1 MSHERGADIACIDL
15 VELVTDY
22 LEGALDQ
29 ERREAVEAVEAHLR
43 TCDGC
48 RVYVEQM
55 RQTREHLGHVPPD
68 AADDLPDQARRE
80 LLDAFRA
87 ENPH

>member
-1 MSHERGADIACIDL
+1 MSHSPGADLACVDL

-29 ERREAVEAVEAHLR
+29 QAREAVEEHLR

-48 RVYVEQM
+48 RAYLEQM
-55 RQTREHLGHVPPD
+55 RETSQHLGHVPPD
-68 AADDLPDQARRE
+68 AAEDLPDQARRD

-87 ENPH
+87 ENPR

>member
-1 MSHERGADIACIDL
+1 MSQERGADIACIDL

-29 ERREAVEAVEAHLR
+29 ERRETLEAHLR

-55 RQTREHLGHVPPD
+55 RETREHLGHVPPD
-68 AADDLPDQARRE
+68 PAVDLPEAARQE
-80 LLDAFRA
+80 LLEAFRA

>member
-1 MSHERGADIACIDL
+1 MSHERGADLECIDL

-29 ERREAVEAVEAHLR
+29 ERREMVEAHLR

-48 RVYVEQM
+48 KVYMEQM
-55 RQTREHLGHVPPD
+55 RETREHLGHVPPD
-68 AADDLPDQARRE
+68 AAENLPDQARRE

-87 ENPH
+87 ENPR

>member
-1 MSHERGADIACIDL
+1 MSHESGADLGCVDL

-22 LEGALDQ
+22 LEGALDP
-29 ERREAVEAVEAHLR
+29 ERREMVQAHLR

-48 RVYVEQM
+48 KVYMEQM
-55 RQTREHLGHVPPD
+55 RETREHLGHVPPD
-68 AADDLPDQARRE
+68 AAENLPDQARRE

-87 ENPH
+87 ENPR

>member
-1 MSHERGADIACIDL
+1 MSDEQGGDLACIDL

-22 LEGALDQ
+22 LEGALGEQD
-29 ERREAVEAVEAHLR
+29 RDLFEAHMS

-48 RVYVEQM
+48 RVYVEQI
-55 RQTREHLGHVPPD
+55 RATRERLGHV
-68 AADDLPDQARRE
+68 LPDPAGGLPEVARQE
-80 LLDAFRA
+80 LLAAFRQ

>member
-1 MSHERGADIACIDL
+1 MSQERGADIACIDL

-22 LEGALDQ
+22 LEDALG
-29 ERREAVEAVEAHLR
+29 REQRDRFEAHLR

-48 RVYVEQM
+48 RVYIEQM
-55 RQTREHLGHVPPD
+55 RETREHLGHVPPD
-68 AADDLPDQARRE
+68 PARDLPEAARQE

>member
-1 MSHERGADIACIDL
+1 MSHERGTDIECIDL

-29 ERREAVEAVEAHLR
+29 ERREMVEAHLR

-48 RVYVEQM
+48 KVYLKQM
-55 RQTREHLGHVPPD
+55 RETREYLGHVPPE
-68 AADDLPDQARRE
+68 AGSDLPDQARRE

-87 ENPH
+87 ENPR

>member
-1 MSHERGADIACIDL
+1 MSHDPGAGLECIDL

-29 ERREAVEAVEAHLR
+29 ERREMVDAHLR

-48 RVYVEQM
+48 QVYLKQM
-55 RQTREHLGHVPPD
+55 RETREYLGHVPPE
-68 AADDLPDQARRE
+68 ASSDLPDQARRE

-87 ENPH
+87 ENPR

>member
-1 MSHERGADIACIDL
+1 MSHESGADLGCVDL

-22 LEGALDQ
+22 LEGALDP
-29 ERREAVEAVEAHLR
+29 ERREMVQAHLR

-48 RVYVEQM
+48 LVYLKQM
-55 RQTREHLGHVPPD
+55 RETRDYLGHVPPE
-68 AADDLPDQARRE
+68 AGSDLPDQARRE

-87 ENPH
+87 ENPR

>member
-1 MSHERGADIACIDL
+1 VSHDSGADLQCIDL
-15 VELVTDY
+15 VELVTDH
-22 LEGALDQ
+22 LEGVLDQ
-29 ERREAVEAVEAHLR
+29 ERWEMVEAHLR

-55 RQTREHLGHVPPD
+55 RETREYLGHVPPE
-68 AADDLPDQARRE
+68 AGSDLPDQARRE

-87 ENPH
+87 ENPR

>member
-1 MSHERGADIACIDL
+1 MSDERGADIACIDL

-22 LEGALDQ
+22 LEGALG
-29 ERREAVEAVEAHLR
+29 REQRELFEAHLR
-43 TCDGC
+43 ACDGC

-55 RQTREHLGHVPPD
+55 RETREHLGHVPPD
-68 AADDLPDQARRE
+68 PAGDLPEAARSE
-80 LLDAFRA
+80 LLAAFRT

>member
-1 MSHERGADIACIDL
+1 MSHDSSADLECIDL

-29 ERREAVEAVEAHLR
+29 ERREMVEAHLR

-48 RVYVEQM
+48 KAYLEQM
-55 RQTREHLGHVPPD
+55 RETSEYLGHVPPD
-68 AADDLPDQARRE
+68 AAEDLPEQVRRE

-87 ENPH
+87 ENPR

>member
-22 LEGALDQ
+22 LEGALGHEQ
-29 ERREAVEAVEAHLR
+29 RELFEAHLR
-43 TCDGC
+43 ACDGC

-55 RQTREHLGHVPPD
+55 RETREHLGHARPD
-68 AADDLPDQARRE
+68 PAGDLPDDARRE

-87 ENPH
+87 ENPR

>member
-1 MSHERGADIACIDL
+1 MSHEKGADLECVDL

-29 ERREAVEAVEAHLR
+29 ERRQMVEAHLG
-43 TCDGC
+43 TCEGC
-48 RVYVEQM
+48 QVYVEQM
-55 RQTREHLGHVPPD
+55 RETREHLGHVPPD
-68 AADDLPDQARRE
+68 AAQDLPDQARRE

-87 ENPH
+87 ENPR

>member
-1 MSHERGADIACIDL
+1 MSHERATDMTCADL

-22 LEGALDQ
+22 LEGALGDEQ
-29 ERREAVEAVEAHLR
+29 RDTFEAHLR
-43 TCDGC
+43 ACDGC
-48 RVYVEQM
+48 RVYLEQM
-55 RQTREHLGHVPPD
+55 RETREHLGHVPPD
-68 AADDLPDQARRE
+68 QAGDLPEVARQE

>member
-1 MSHERGADIACIDL
+1 MSHERGADVACIYL

-22 LEGALDQ
+22 LEGALGHEQRDTF
-29 ERREAVEAVEAHLR
+29 EAHLR

-48 RVYVEQM
+48 RVYVEQI
-55 RQTREHLGHVPPD
+55 RETRRRLGHVPPD
-68 AADDLPDQARRE
+68 PAGGLPEVARQE

-87 ENPH
+87 EGPS

>member
-1 MSHERGADIACIDL
+1 MSRERGTDIECIDL

-29 ERREAVEAVEAHLR
+29 ERREMVEAHLR

-48 RVYVEQM
+48 KVYMEQM
-55 RQTREHLGHVPPD
+55 RETREYLGHVPPD
-68 AADDLPDQARRE
+68 AAEDLPDQARRE

-87 ENPH
+87 ENPR

>member
-1 MSHERGADIACIDL
+1 MSHQRGADIACIDL

-22 LEGALDQ
+22 LEGALGD
-29 ERREAVEAVEAHLR
+29 EPRETFEAHLR

-55 RQTREHLGHVPPD
+55 RETREHLSHVPPD
-68 AADDLPDQARRE
+68 SAGDLPEADRRE

-87 ENPH
+87 ENPD

>member
-15 VELVTDY
+15 VELVTHY

-29 ERREAVEAVEAHLR
+29 EQREMMEGHLR
-43 TCDGC
+43 TCEGC
-48 RVYVEQM
+48 RVYMEQI
-55 RQTREHLGHVPPD
+55 RATREHLGQVPQDP
-68 AADDLPDQARRE
+68 AGDLPEAARQD
-80 LLDAFRA
+80 LLAAFRA

>member
-22 LEGALDQ
+22 LEDALGPEQ
-29 ERREAVEAVEAHLR
+29 RETFEAHLR

-55 RQTREHLGHVPPD
+55 RETREHLGHIPPD
-68 AADDLPDQARRE
+68 AAGHLPDQARRE

-87 ENPH
+87 ENLH

>member
-1 MSHERGADIACIDL
+1 MSHERGADLECIDL

-29 ERREAVEAVEAHLR
+29 PTLHAVEEHLR
-43 TCDGC
+43 TCEGC
-48 RVYVEQM
+48 RVYVAQM
-55 RQTREHLGHVPPD
+55 RETSEHLGHVPPQ
-68 AADDLPDQARRE
+68 AGSDLPDQARRE

-87 ENPH
+87 ENPR

>member
-1 MSHERGADIACIDL
+1 MSHEHGADMACIDL

-22 LEGALDQ
+22 LEDALGPEQ
-29 ERREAVEAVEAHLR
+29 RELFEAHMS

-48 RVYVEQM
+48 RVYVAQIRE
-55 RQTREHLGHVPPD
+55 TRDRLGRVPPD
-68 AADDLPDQARRE
+68 RAGGLPPVARQE

>member
-1 MSHERGADIACIDL
+1 MSHDPGADLECIDL

-29 ERREAVEAVEAHLR
+29 ERREMVEAHLR

-48 RVYVEQM
+48 KVYLEQM
-55 RQTREHLGHVPPD
+55 RETREYLGRVPP
-68 AADDLPDQARRE
+68 AAGSDLPDQARRE

-87 ENPH
+87 ENPR

>member
-1 MSHERGADIACIDL
+1 MSHERGADLECVDL

-29 ERREAVEAVEAHLR
+29 QTREALEEHLR

-48 RVYVEQM
+48 RVYLEQM
-55 RQTREHLGHVPPD
+55 RETSEHLGHVPPD
-68 AADDLPDQARRE
+68 AAEDLTDQARRD

-87 ENPH
+87 ENPR

>member
-1 MSHERGADIACIDL
+1 MSHDRGADLDCMEL

-29 ERREAVEAVEAHLR
+29 ERREMVEAHLHM
-43 TCDGC
+43 CDGC
-48 RVYVEQM
+48 KVYVEQM
-55 RQTREHLGHVPPD
+55 RETREHLSHVPPE
-68 AADDLPDQARRE
+68 AGSDLPDQARRE

-87 ENPH
+87 ENPR

>member
-1 MSHERGADIACIDL
+1 MNHQRGADIACIDL
-15 VELVTDY
+15 VEMVTDY
-22 LEGALDQ
+22 LEGALGD
-29 ERREAVEAVEAHLR
+29 ERRTTFEAHLS

-55 RQTREHLGHVPPD
+55 RETRERLGHVPRDP
-68 AADDLPDQARRE
+68 AGDLPEVARQE
-80 LLDAFRA
+80 LLAAFRA

>member
-1 MSHERGADIACIDL
+1 MSHDPGADLECVDL

-29 ERREAVEAVEAHLR
+29 ELREMVEAHLR
-43 TCDGC
+43 MCDGC
-48 RVYVEQM
+48 QVYLKQM
-55 RQTREHLGHVPPD
+55 RETREYLGHVPPE
-68 AADDLPDQARRE
+68 AGSDLPDQARRE

-87 ENPH
+87 ENPR

>member
-1 MSHERGADIACIDL
+1 MNHEPNADIACIDL

-22 LEGALDQ
+22 LEDALGQ
-29 ERREAVEAVEAHLR
+29 EQRETFEAHLR

-55 RQTREHLGHVPPD
+55 RETREHLGHIPPD
-68 AADDLPDQARRE
+68 AAGDLPDQARRE
-80 LLDAFRA
+80 LLAAFRA

>member
-1 MSHERGADIACIDL
+1 MSHDRGADLDCMEL

-22 LEGALDQ
+22 LEGALDE
-29 ERREAVEAVEAHLR
+29 ERREMVEAHLR

-48 RVYVEQM
+48 QVYVEQM
-55 RQTREHLGHVPPD
+55 RETREYLGRVPP
-68 AADDLPDQARRE
+68 AAGPDLPDQARRE

-87 ENPH
+87 ENPR

>member
-1 MSHERGADIACIDL
+1 MSHERATDLECIDL

-29 ERREAVEAVEAHLR
+29 EQREMVEAHLR
-43 TCDGC
+43 TCEGC
-48 RVYVEQM
+48 QVYVDQM
-55 RQTREHLGHVPPD
+55 RETREYLGHVPPD
-68 AADDLPDQARRE
+68 AAQDLPDQARRE

-87 ENPH
+87 ENPR